1 MKLPFSKMFEKKEK
15 PEFYLAFLLR
25 HEKAIAVIFEQTG
38 TAAKVVGEGE
48 ASFEKNIEE
57 ATFEELL
64 SVSDKAISKAEEN
77 VPEDSSTLKTLFGL
91 KEGWI
96 AEDKIKKEYLERLK
110 KISDELGLSPIGF
123 ITITEAIT
131 DFLKKEE
138 GIPLSAIL
146 AEVGKAYVSV
156 SLVKAG
162 KILETK
168 SSEIHENPAFTTDV
182 LLKHLEIPDVLPS
195 KVILYNGED
204 EDLSQKFIHHKWSKA
219 LPFLHLPQIISLPK
233 GFDAKAILQG
243 AASKMG
249 FEIISEGPLK
259 STEEKEELPSFEKME
274 YKDEASPKK
283 DEEEKKEESEEKEE
297 EKEGEEKEEEINF
310 VENEDSIEKFG
321 FIENEDVVNIP
332 PAKKGLEKEEEEKE
346 KEELKEED
354 KDKKEEQKE
363 SKEELKIHQAPLTA
377 VEQHDE
383 EDEEEYG
390 IERKR
395 GKNIFTKI
403 LTVIPLFFSSIFKKL
418 RLPGNKGALL
428 LLRNKFIAIPLLVIL
443 AIIAVYVISFFT
455 LKTEVVLTLNP
466 KLEEEKQDVTFSA
479 ETTDVDE
486 KIIFGKFIEASLKDS
501 VSTSTTGKK
510 ETGEKAKGEVT
521 FFSRFTSKKTI
532 AKGTVLTSSN
542 DIDFTLD
549 EDVSVASSSADASE
563 DPATAKGKVTA
574 KNIGKES
581 NLPSG
586 AKFSV
591 GNLSPGDI
599 IAKNESAFSGGTKK
613 EITVVAE
620 EDSEKLLTEIVEKL
634 KEEALEELTKKIN
647 SEKEVL
653 LPVVISSEVDEEN
666 FDKEVGDES
675 SKLNLEATVLFQGLS
690 YSKEDLLSFT
700 KSLLDKE
707 LLGKMEIDE
716 KNIKVDVED
725 IKEKDEDSDTVSATL
740 KIKAPLL
747 PSLKKEELAKN
758 ISGKSK
764 EEAKNMLLDIS
775 QVVDVDINPS
785 LPLPFLTNYLPKFSN
800 NIEIVTK
807 VNE

>member
-1 MKLPFSKMFEKKEK
+1 MKLPFSKLFEKKEK

-25 HEKAIAVIFEQTG
+25 HEKVIAVIFEQLG
-38 TAAKVVGEGE
+38 TAAKVIGEGE
-48 ASFEKNIEE
+48 AYFEKNIEE
-57 ATFEELL
+57 ANFEELL

-77 VPEDSSTLKTLFGL
+77 VPGDSGTLKTLFGL
-91 KEGWI
+91 KDGWI
-96 AEDKIKKEYLERLK
+96 TEDRIKKEYLERLK

-131 DFLKKEE
+131 NLLKKEE

-168 SSEIHENPAFTTDV
+168 SSEIHENPAFTADV

-204 EDLSQKFIHHKWSKA
+204 EDLTQKFIHHKWSKA

-259 STEEKEELPSFEKME
+259 TLGEREEIPSFKKME
-274 YKDEASPKK
+274 YEEETSPKRE
-283 DEEEKKEESEEKEE
+283 DEDEHEEKK
-297 EKEGEEKEEEINF
+297 EEKEEEINF

-321 FIENEDVVNIP
+321 FIENEDVVSMP
-332 PAKKGLEKEEEEKE
+332 PPKKDIEEDDDEEKEEK
-346 KEELKEED
+346 
-354 KDKKEEQKE
+354 
-363 SKEELKIHQAPLTA
+363 KEELKIHQTPLTA

-383 EDEEEYG
+383 YEDEEEEYSTK
-390 IERKR
+390 RKSE
-395 GKNIFTKI
+395 KNVFTKI
-403 LTVIPLFFSSIFKKL
+403 LSSIPLFFSSFFKNIKF
-418 RLPGNKGALL
+418 PKNKGVLL
-428 LLRNKFIAIPLLVIL
+428 FLKNKFIAIPVLIIL
-443 AIIAVYVISFFT
+443 IIIAIYIISFFT

-486 KIIFGKFIEASLKDS
+486 KIIFGKFIETSLEDS

-521 FFSRFTSKKTI
+521 VYSRFTSKKTI
-532 AKGTVLTSSN
+532 NKGTVLTSSN
-542 DIDFTLD
+542 DLDFVLD
-549 EDVSVASSSADASE
+549 EDVNIASSSADASE

-591 GNLSPGDI
+591 GNLSSGDI

-613 EITVVAE
+613 EITIVSE
-620 EDSEKLLTEIVEKL
+620 EDNEKLLTEIVEKL
-634 KEEALEELTKKIN
+634 KKEALEELTKKIDT
-647 SEKEVL
+647 EKEVL
-653 LPVVISSEVDEEN
+653 LPAVISSSVEKES
-666 FDKEVGDES
+666 FDKKVGDEA
-675 SKLNLEATVLFQGLS
+675 SKLNLKATVLFQGLS
-690 YSKEDLLSFT
+690 YKKDDLISFT
-700 KSLLDKE
+700 KSFLDKE

-716 KNIKVDVED
+716 KNIQVDVED
-725 IKEKDEDSDTVSATL
+725 IKEKDEKDDTVSATL

-764 EEAKNMLLDIS
+764 EEAKNTLLNIS

-785 LPLPFLTNYLPKFSN
+785 FPIPFLTNYLPKFSN
-800 NIEIVTK
+800 NIKIVTK
-807 VNE
+807 INE